1 MRYVNSLLLAIAAG
15 VLAACASSTSLTA
28 SPVQRQALAPR
39 GVLRVGVYPGS
50 PVSLM
55 RDPKSGEAKG
65 VSVGIGK
72 ALAARLG
79 VPFEMVEFAKLPDVV
94 EAMRDGSVDLMVTN
108 ATAARAQVM
117 DFSGPLAEIDQ
128 GYLVMAD
135 SALRTAADV
144 DRDGVKVLA
153 VQGSTTQGALPKV
166 LQHATVVPAATIADA
181 KDKLARR
188 TADAFATQKSILFE
202 VADDLPGSRVLE
214 GRYGLEQIA
223 AGIPKGRADGLVF
236 LQTFVETSK
245 ADGSIARIVR
255 DVGMRGTSV
264 APKR

>member
-1 MRYVNSLLLAIAAG
+1 MRHVNAMFLAIAA
-15 VLAACASSTSLTA
+15 VALVACAATMPPMA
-28 SPVQRQALAPR
+28 SPVERQALAPR

-65 VSVGIGK
+65 ISLSIGK

-94 EAMRDGSVDLMVTN
+94 EAMRDGRVDLMVTN
-108 ATAARAQVM
+108 ATASRAQVM

-135 SALRTAADV
+135 SPFRAAADV

-202 VADDLPGSRVLE
+202 IADDLPGSRVLE

-223 AGIPKGRADGLVF
+223 AGIPKGRADGLLF
-236 LQTFVETSK
+236 LQTFVEVSK
-245 ADGSIARIVR
+245 ADGSMARIIQ

-264 APKR
+264 ASPR

>member
-1 MRYVNSLLLAIAAG
+1 V
-15 VLAACASSTSLTA
+15 
-28 SPVQRQALAPR
+28 
-39 GVLRVGVYPGS
+39 
-50 PVSLM
+50 

-65 VSVGIGK
+65 ISVGIGK

-94 EAMRDGSVDLMVTN
+94 EAVREGRVDLMVTN

-135 SALRTAADV
+135 SPFRTASDV
-144 DRDGVKVLA
+144 DRDGVKVVA
-153 VQGSTTQGALPKV
+153 VQGSTTQATLPK
-166 LQHATVVPAATIADA
+166 LLRRATVVPAATIAEA
-181 KDKLARR
+181 KGMLARG
-188 TADAFATQKSILFE
+188 AAEALATQKSILFE
-202 VADDLPGSRVLE
+202 LADDLPASRVLE

-223 AGIPKGRADGLVF
+223 AGIPKGRVDGLPF
-236 LQTFVETSK
+236 LQAFVEASK
-245 ADGSIARIVR
+245 ADGSMARMIQ

-264 APKR
+264 APPR

>member
-1 MRYVNSLLLAIAAG
+1 MRHVNTMFLAIAA
-15 VLAACASSTSLTA
+15 VALIACASSMPPAA
-28 SPVQRQALAPR
+28 SAVERQALAPR

-65 VSVGIGK
+65 ISVGVGK

-79 VPFEMVEFAKLPDVV
+79 VAFEMIEFAKLPDVV
-94 EAMRDGSVDLMVTN
+94 EAMRDGRVDLMVTN

-135 SALRTAADV
+135 SPFRTAADV

-202 VADDLPGSRVLE
+202 VAGDLPASRVLE

-223 AGIPKGRADGLVF
+223 AGIPRGRADGLLF
-236 LQTFVETSK
+236 LQTFVEASK
-245 ADGSIARIVR
+245 ADGSMARIIQ
-255 DVGMRGTSV
+255 DVGMRGTAV
-264 APKR
+264 APPR

>member
-1 MRYVNSLLLAIAAG
+1 MRHVNAMFLAIAT
-15 VLAACASSTSLTA
+15 VSLVACASSMLPTA
-28 SPVQRQALAPR
+28 SPVERQALAPR

-65 VSVGIGK
+65 ISVGIGK

-94 EAMRDGSVDLMVTN
+94 EAMRDGRADLMVTN

-135 SALRTAADV
+135 SPFGTAADV
-144 DRDGVKVLA
+144 DRDGVKVVA

-202 VADDLPGSRVLE
+202 VADDLPASRVLE

-223 AGIPKGRADGLVF
+223 AGIPKGRADGLLF
-236 LQTFVETSK
+236 LRTFVESSK
-245 ADGSIARIVR
+245 ADGSVAQIIR

-264 APKR
+264 APQR